1 MRCKNCGWPNK
12 PSETVCVKCGS
23 PLDAEPT
30 SPEYENNYDSPES
43 VGHQEKDGLKKT
55 VLESNVFNNHSSVVS
70 PEPMQTVLEETVCPK
85 CGYPLRADAIKCP
98 NCNSLVNGN
107 QENRPNNASTN
118 SPQRRPTRVVNTP
131 NDSPEPQQ
139 RPVVQA
145 RTAKPKAEKFK
156 GTINPYMMSIP
167 VEPSIILK
175 PLQRM
180 NERKVVDATELE
192 LDGGEITLTR
202 DNTEPGNPS
211 ITSKEQA
218 IISYEEGKW
227 YIENRSEQNTTFVL
241 ATNKIEIHDGDIILL
256 GNRMFEFTEQS

>member
-23 PLDAEPT
+23 PLEVDSSAPEFSNSFE
-30 SPEYENNYDSPES
+30 SPMPDVPQ
-43 VGHQEKDGLKKT
+43 GGDGLKKT
-55 VLESNVFNNHSSVVS
+55 VMESNLYGEQNSVVS
-70 PEPMQTVLEETVCPK
+70 PGPMHTVAEESTCPK

-107 QENRPNNASTN
+107 QESRPNNASTN
-118 SPQRRPTRVVNTP
+118 SPQRRPTRMADMEET
-131 NDSPEPQQ
+131 
-139 RPVVQA
+139 QA
-145 RTAKPKAEKFK
+145 KPRTAPKVEKFK
-156 GTINPYMMSIP
+156 GTINPYMMNIP
-167 VEPSIILK
+167 QEPSFVLK

-180 NERKVVDATELE
+180 NERKPVEPVELE
-192 LDGGEITLTR
+192 IEEGEAILTR

-218 IISYEEGKW
+218 VVSYSEGHW

-241 ATNKIEIHDGDIILL
+241 ADRKIELHDGDVILL
-256 GNRMFEFTEQS
+256 GNRMFEFTEQK